1 MLSSNSM
8 TRKTLNIPL
17 APTNDIKDAIDSV
30 LTEKQSKVMSSIAI
44 GANTISDSKEDLK
57 TVAK

>member
-1 MLSSNSM
+1 M